1 MRRISS
7 ISAVRT
13 LSSIFS
19 IGSVWALS
27 RVSFSVAFIPL
38 HSLQMEVAEKGLGI
52 LGLLAQDL
60 LPFRPRIVVL
70 KNVEA
75 LDDAPLGITCSR

>member
-1 MRRISS
+1 
-7 ISAVRT
+7 
-13 LSSIFS
+13 
-19 IGSVWALS
+19 
-27 RVSFSVAFIPL
+27 
-38 HSLQMEVAEKGLGI
+38 MEVAEKGLGI